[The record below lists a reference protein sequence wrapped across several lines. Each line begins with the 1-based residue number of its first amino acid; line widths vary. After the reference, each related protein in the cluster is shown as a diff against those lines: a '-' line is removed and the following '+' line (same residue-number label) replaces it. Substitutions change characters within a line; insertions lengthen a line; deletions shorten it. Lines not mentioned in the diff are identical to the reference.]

1 MGRQERLSAIMKYF
15 ANLNLDQIA
24 FLIIM
29 TREILRDTLPE
40 TYKATG
46 TGASNMQIDL
56 CIKICLESV

>member
-46 TGASNMQIDL
+46 T
-56 CIKICLESV
+56 